1 VRAEAEKIGSSGDA
15 LTMTSSPW
23 MIRPT
28 ANNRFDNLLVPYAS
42 GESGATPLGAPP
54 DPIYFLR

>member
-1 VRAEAEKIGSSGDA
+1 
-15 LTMTSSPW
+15 

-28 ANNRFDNLLVPYAS
+28 ANNRFDNRLVPYAS